1 MSGQCLS
8 PSERGHA
15 LTPRTHHCLGEP
27 LPRQLANRTQ
37 SPPQSESH
45 LWSKDVIWYYLRFP
59 GAIPVLRVGNYE
71 LLSLSPLSSPL
82 RGILARLACLIHAAN
97 VHSEP
102 GSNPSI
108 NYSLTRKRVPRR
120 DSSRRIDWRY
130 SLKSLSGKQTS
141 LSWYRPLK
149 FARGQLPSSIQFKT
163 G

>member
-15 LTPRTHHCLGEP
+15 LTPRTHQRLGEP

-37 SPPQSESH
+37 SPPQAESH

-59 GAIPVLRVGNYE
+59 GAIPVLRVGNYV
-71 LLSLSPLSSPL
+71 LLSLSPLSFPL

-108 NYSLTRKRVPRR
+108 NCSLIRQ
-120 DSSRRIDWRY
+120 DSSRRMD
-130 SLKSLSGKQTS
+130 SKSIEKPNWLTNFFGLDLRLASEAETRSQ
-141 LSWYRPLK
+141 
-149 FARGQLPSSIQFKT
+149 SSSKLAENQN
-163 G
+163 